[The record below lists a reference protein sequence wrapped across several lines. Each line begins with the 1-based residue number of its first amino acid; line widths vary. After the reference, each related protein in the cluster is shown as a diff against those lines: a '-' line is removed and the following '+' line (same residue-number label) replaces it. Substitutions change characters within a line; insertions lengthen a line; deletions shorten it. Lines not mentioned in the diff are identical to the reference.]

1 MKLRSYQEKLNIDI
15 LNEMDSGHK
24 RILAVM
30 PTGAGKGTTISALVK
45 AFSESGKRCYIL
57 AHRNELIGDLS
68 NRIEK
73 LGIEHGVISPHYS
86 PNLGLMIQ
94 VGSVQTVARRLDKLP
109 TPDVIIQDEAHHLVI
124 GNTWGKIIDHWPDA
138 CLIGKTAT
146 PIRLSGQGLG
156 DGHGGYFTSMV
167 VGPSAA
173 WLTENGYLSP
183 SKVYAP
189 PIGFSADKVKKSR
202 GDFDMKIAG
211 EQLKAG
217 EIMGDVVSHYK
228 KYLNNKTA
236 IAFCC
241 SVEHAEEV
249 AASFNA
255 AKINSASIDGSMG
268 TEQRAKLLSD
278 LESGEIKVLTSCAL
292 IGEGIDIPNVS
303 GCILLR
309 PTTSI
314 SLHLQMIGRC
324 LRPQDGKTAIIL
336 DHVGNILR
344 LGHHMYFTEED
355 WSLEGKEI
363 DKTQGDNALKTC
375 PDCHSL
381 IPRGS
386 RECQECGHDFT
397 IDPIEFKIVN
407 GELVEFSPYE
417 ELRPII
423 EPMVEEGMSLYRI
436 SRALFELGHTSS
448 KGTPIGDTVLKT
460 ILKKLGLITKN
471 KKNTS
476 RFSKE
481 RINELR
487 PIIEH
492 MVEEGMNFKQ
502 ISKALFELDH
512 TNNVISDD
520 TVGKILKI
528 LNLKTKNERR
538 PPCFYKEQLS
548 ELRPIIEPMIE
559 EGASYKKISKA
570 LFELGYTNNTG
581 NPICHTVLLRIL
593 KKLDFKTKN
602 EHTTDLF
609 SKEQLSELRPIIEPM
624 IEEGKSTGGISRA
637 LFELGYTS
645 SKGKPISRGAVRTIL
660 KKLDFKTK
668 YDLNEHTTALFSK
681 KQLSELRPIIEPMI
695 EEGASYKKISKA
707 LFELGYTSS
716 KGKPINYTVLKTT
729 LKKLGLKNE
738 NLKSLQ
744 HT

>member
-15 LNEMDSGHK
+15 LNEIDSGHK

-86 PNLGLMIQ
+86 PNLDLMIQ

-156 DGHGGYFTSMV
+156 EGYGGYFTSMV

-189 PIGFSADKVKKSR
+189 PIGFSADEVKKSR

-211 EQLKAG
+211 ERLKAG

-255 AKINSASIDGSMG
+255 AKISSASIDGSMS

-381 IPRGS
+381 IPRSS

-397 IDPIEFKIVN
+397 IDPVELKIVN

-423 EPMVEEGMSLYRI
+423 EPMVEEGMSL
-436 SRALFELGHTSS
+436 
-448 KGTPIGDTVLKT
+448 
-460 ILKKLGLITKN
+460 N
-471 KKNTS
+471 
-476 RFSKE
+476 
-481 RINELR
+481 
-487 PIIEH
+487 
-492 MVEEGMNFKQ
+492 Q
-502 ISKALFELDH
+502 ISKALFELGH
-512 TNNVISDD
+512 TNSLGAALHTANLSKII
-520 TVGKILKI
+520 KILGLKLKNKKFAASFTDNQLEELRPIVENMVEERMSLAQISGKLFELGFTSNKKTKLSGSMI
-528 LNLKTKNERR
+528 LSLLKQLGLKTKNAPTTSNFSDISVE
-538 PPCFYKEQLS
+538 
-548 ELRPIIEPMIE
+548 ELQPIIEPMIE
-559 EGASYKKISKA
+559 SAMTVLQISKKLTKMGYTTNSESEVSESVLRKYFKKMGLKTKTRLDFYSEKFRSIIEPMVEGGMSLSQITQKLSEMGYTNLDNNNFSSGVVLNILKNLKLKTKNKRHEPISREQLDA
-570 LFELGYTNNTG
+570 LHSIIKPMIETGMSVDAISNSLFELGYTNGIG
-581 NPICHTVLLRIL
+581 NAFDHTTLNGII
-593 KKLDFKTKN
+593 KKLGFKTK
-602 EHTTDLF
+602 
-609 SKEQLSELRPIIEPM
+609 RM
-624 IEEGKSTGGISRA
+624 
-637 LFELGYTS
+637 
-645 SKGKPISRGAVRTIL
+645 
-660 KKLDFKTK
+660 KL
-668 YDLNEHTTALFSK
+668 
-681 KQLSELRPIIEPMI
+681 
-695 EEGASYKKISKA
+695 
-707 LFELGYTSS
+707 
-716 KGKPINYTVLKTT
+716 
-729 LKKLGLKNE
+729 
-738 NLKSLQ
+738 LQ